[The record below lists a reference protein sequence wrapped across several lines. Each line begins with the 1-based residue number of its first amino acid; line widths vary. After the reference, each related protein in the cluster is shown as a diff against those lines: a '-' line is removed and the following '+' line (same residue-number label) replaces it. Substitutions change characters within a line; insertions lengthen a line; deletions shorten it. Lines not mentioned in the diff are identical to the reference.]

1 MTALQRAHTVATA
14 GRGRDKWPKV
24 RTARN

>member
-1 MTALQRAHTVATA
+1 MTAVQRAHTAATA
-14 GRGRDKWPKV
+14 GRGRDKWPEV